1 MNKREAL
8 KMAVANLKKIDN
20 KLKDMYKDQVTTNAS
35 SKEPYVDRSDVLL
48 EQMNFIAMANRQALH
63 LM

>member
-1 MNKREAL
+1 
-8 KMAVANLKKIDN
+8 MAVANLKKIDN